1 MKLKKFFNIL
11 VLIILIILINL
22 IFSPQVLAE
31 TAIENA
37 SGSVRNGSDNNANY
51 GSNSDNSN
59 NAENIN
65 ETIKEQQETFGI
77 NSFIE
82 NANEYTGEFFE
93 DIDISDILDS
103 AISGQVDNNTLYQK
117 ILSLFG
123 TELKEGIKTLIS
135 ILVIIIIHSI
145 LKSISENLENDT
157 ISTIIYYVQYIAIV
171 TIIMSNFSDIVKMVR
186 DTANNLVGFMNCLVP
201 ILLSLMI
208 YTGSITTGSVI
219 EPIILFMINFIG
231 NMIETIFI
239 PFTLIIAVMCIISKI
254 SDKVQV
260 EKLSKFMKSSMIW
273 VLGIIL
279 TIFVGVLS
287 IEGTLSSSVDGITAK
302 TAKAVVSSAVPVVGK
317 ILGDAVDTVL
327 GCGIVLKNAVGVVG
341 VIIIIGICI
350 MPIIKLGILTICY
363 KLVSSVC
370 EPIADGK
377 IVNLLEQIGDIFKIL
392 LAILASISFMV
403 IIGTTLVIKISNSG
417 MMYR

>member
-1 MKLKKFFNIL
+1 MFFQKKNILKRYKLKMFKKLKIFIIFY
-11 VLIILIILINL
+11 LIIFLFLPNTSIGESNTTTEDT
-22 IFSPQVLAE
+22 AE
-31 TAIENA
+31 TIEEQK
-37 SGSVRNGSDNNANY
+37 
-51 GSNSDNSN
+51 
-59 NAENIN
+59 EN
-65 ETIKEQQETFGI
+65 FGI

-82 NANEYTGEFFE
+82 NSNKYTGEFFE
-93 DIDISDILDS
+93 DIDISEILNS
-103 AISGQVDNNTLYQK
+103 AISGNIDNQSLYQR
-117 ILSLFG
+117 ILNLFG
-123 TELKEGIKTLIS
+123 TELQTGIKTLLS

-145 LKSISENLENDT
+145 LKAVSENLENDT

-171 TIIMSNFSDIVKMVR
+171 TIILSNFSDIVQMVK

-231 NMIETIFI
+231 NLIETVFI
-239 PFTLIIAVMCIISKI
+239 PITLIIAAICIVSKI
-254 SDKVQV
+254 SDKVQI
-260 EKLSKFMKSSMIW
+260 EKLSKFMKSSLIW

-302 TAKAVVSSAVPVVGK
+302 TAKAVVSSAVPIVGK

-327 GCGIVLKNAVGVVG
+327 GCGIILKNAVGVVG
-341 VIIIIGICI
+341 VIIVIGICI

-377 IVNLLEQIGDIFKIL
+377 IISLLDQIGDIFKIL
-392 LAILASISFMV
+392 LAILSAISFMV

>member
-1 MKLKKFFNIL
+1 MKSKKIVIILFFIIL
-11 VLIILIILINL
+11 VLSTLII
-22 IFSPQVLAE
+22 FCPKVLAE
-31 TAIENA
+31 TTKTNDSEI
-37 SGSVRNGSDNNANY
+37 NGKSINDNT
-51 GSNSDNSN
+51 
-59 NAENIN
+59 ENIN

-93 DIDISDILDS
+93 DIDISNILDS

-171 TIIMSNFSDIVKMVR
+171 TIIMSNFSDIVQMVR